1 MFRNC
6 SKILIMIQIL
16 EMKWSTDILGNF
28 LAHILVALYTFNNL
42 DLRNDRKFDCLVA
55 QHEQHKGYESD

>member
-1 MFRNC
+1 
-6 SKILIMIQIL
+6 MIQIL